1 MPQLETITVTRPLS
15 GVLSRKYV
23 KLDALLCEYVA
34 LLERESDIDD
44 MPKGRERSRLLDDL
58 YHEMKCTDVKIGKIW
73 DTLSPEQQVEL
84 WGNTRPDLQ
93 HVYDGF

>member
-1 MPQLETITVTRPLS
+1 MSQLETITVTRPLS

-23 KLDALLCEYVA
+23 KLDILLCDYVD
-34 LLERESDIDD
+34 LLERESEIDD
-44 MPKGRERSRLLDDL
+44 MPEGREKRHLLEDL
-58 YHEMKCTDVKIGKIW
+58 YHEMKCIDVKIGKIW

-84 WGNTRPDLQ
+84 WGNTRSDLQ